1 MIKAGLCARVQ
12 SRDQNEKINII
23 IDAQMRNEERFA
35 RKEERF
41 DQNFAQ
47 NEERFAR
54 LAESQAHADRRIE
67 ALIDMVR
74 NGRNGKASNCLYA
87 IPSHIKS
94 KVDYVALL
102 HDVVFAFES

>member
-1 MIKAGLCARVQ
+1 MTPEQRFDRLERIVKLMIKAGLRARVQ

-35 RKEERF
+35 
-41 DQNFAQ
+41 QNEQRFAQ

-67 ALIDMVR
+67 ALIDIVR
-74 NGRNGKASNCLYA
+74 NGRNGKASN
-87 IPSHIKS
+87 
-94 KVDYVALL
+94 
-102 HDVVFAFES
+102 